1 MRRGSPDRF
10 QRRSSRNRV
19 VIFAMAILMALSL
32 LAVPLSQML
41 GG

>member
-1 MRRGSPDRF
+1 MAGPRPDRF
-10 QRRSSRNRV
+10 QRRSARNRV
-19 VIFAMAILMALSL
+19 VIIVMAFLMAMSL